1 MRVFT
6 SSTLLL
12 LSGVSLV
19 CCLQTLRGY
28 VSGRVNIPCK
38 IDIQI
43 EIQSVLLQK
52 MDISKNV
59 TLIESN
65 KDGETFTIGR
75 YSLYYDSTTKDIT
88 ATIDDL
94 IREDAGVYWCLTAG
108 YYDEHHTDPVHLEV
122 EHPPPTSKPPLTTGS
137 TSAHDSATGDTH
149 SSRNTRAPELESTS
163 AQGNSNTTHSH
174 ASPRSSLRNPCNAE
188 EINGIYAEVQDT
200 DSSADKLQTPPTPN
214 NQRNHQDSSLVISIY
229 TTANQNPEQ
238 HPASANQFS
247 ETNTEPEDI
256 NSLLIYSV
264 ATNPMQPTHMSAAN
278 HISEIDDTYSV
289 ATNPMQ
295 PTHMAAA
302 NQNSEIDDAYSV
314 ATNPILPTDMSAANQ
329 PIDDTLC
336 SGN

>member
-1 MRVFT
+1 
-6 SSTLLL
+6 
-12 LSGVSLV
+12 
-19 CCLQTLRGY
+19 
-28 VSGRVNIPCK
+28 
-38 IDIQI
+38 
-43 EIQSVLLQK
+43 

-174 ASPRSSLRNPCNAE
+174 AWQNASLYGGLAAALLVGLLVLTIILMRTRAKRTETPRSSLRNPCNAE